1 MNENLL
7 AILLV
12 VIVLGMFFAVGVMQY
27 TKFSNLQS
35 TLQSTNSIGY
45 PKTAPLPI
53 GYSNSP
59 GLKSNPYVFDNGFQ
73 GVGYYLFTSQEFSK
87 LQSIPASGININPMY
102 IGNPSFYQSQ
112 KNWLNYTGYIIVQ
125 GEPQKA

>member
-12 VIVLGMFFAVGVMQY
+12 VIVLGMFFAVGIMQY
-27 TKFSNLQS
+27 TEISNLQS
-35 TLQSTNSIGY
+35 TSSRAGY
-45 PKTAPLPI
+45 PKIAPLPI

-73 GVGYYLFTSQEFSK
+73 GTGYYLFTSQEFSK